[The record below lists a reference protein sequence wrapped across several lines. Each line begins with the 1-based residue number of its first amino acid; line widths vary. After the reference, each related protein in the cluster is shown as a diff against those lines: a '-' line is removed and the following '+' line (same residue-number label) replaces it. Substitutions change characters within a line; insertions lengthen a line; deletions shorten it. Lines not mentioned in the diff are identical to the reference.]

1 MTDQYAVFGNPIAHS
16 KSPQIHTLFAAQTQQ
31 GMDYHSQLVGI
42 DNFITAADKFF
53 DNGGLGLNI
62 TVPFKQE
69 AFNYA
74 NAISLRA
81 SGAGAVNTLI
91 RRDDGSILGD
101 TTDGVGLT
109 ADIVDNLGWQVKAK
123 RVLLLGAGGAVRGVL
138 ENVLNLQPQHVVVA
152 NRSVEKALQLAKQFA
167 EAGYILGC
175 GLDML
180 DGQEFDVIING
191 TSASLD
197 GQQLLLPDS
206 LIGASGACCYDMM
219 YGAMPTDFMQWSSS
233 RGAEVSDGLG
243 MLVEQAAESFY
254 LWRGIKPRA
263 AEVISLLRQTL

>member
-62 TVPFKQE
+62 TVPFKHE

-81 SGAGAVNTLI
+81 SVAGAVNTLI

-152 NRSVEKALQLAKQFA
+152 NRSVEKPYSWRNNSRKLA
-167 EAGYILGC
+167 I
-175 GLDML
+175 
-180 DGQEFDVIING
+180 
-191 TSASLD
+191 
-197 GQQLLLPDS
+197 
-206 LIGASGACCYDMM
+206 
-219 YGAMPTDFMQWSSS
+219 
-233 RGAEVSDGLG
+233 
-243 MLVEQAAESFY
+243 Y
-254 LWRGIKPRA
+254 LA
-263 AEVISLLRQTL
+263 VV